1 MQRSEE
7 EGMDIEKRAQ
17 ILLDVYLNTPDDDD
31 DDDEEGSAA
40 RRDAK
45 WFPSAAGDGPDSQR
59 PRVTTRRSSRVAAGT
74 LSQQFR
80 NMLEAKQKD
89 SHTAAETGSQR
100 FQTPK
105 EANQKDSPVATAAD
119 TNFQQSRITN
129 EEKQKGIKHLQSASM
144 KSILRTVKFMQAL
157 PKNADFFETTQLP
170 YLCYIFASRLLWYQQ
185 GRAPGELDRF
195 LESTT
200 ERYNTLKAS
209 SASSASASSPA
220 VSNLPPLPYD
230 ETKDDT
236 FYDVIYGILLIHIMH
251 NDDDAVLSNVDLAQI
266 GSAFT
271 RGEERVAADRFLEG
285 VSDWRMAPAV
295 PISPQ
300 GIQDPKAL
308 GSALRDAM
316 KIWLL
321 KKDSAC
327 FFDVL
332 TSQLKLRVV

>member
-59 PRVTTRRSSRVAAGT
+59 PRVTTRRSSRVAAET

-105 EANQKDSPVATAAD
+105 EAKQKDSPVATAAD

-251 NDDDAVLSNVDLAQI
+251 KDDDAVLSNVDLAQI

-308 GSALRDAM
+308 GSAVRDAM
-316 KIWLL
+316 RIWLL

-332 TSQLKLRVV
+332 TSQLKLRVA

>member
-105 EANQKDSPVATAAD
+105 EANQEDSP
-119 TNFQQSRITN
+119 NFQQSHITN

-144 KSILRTVKFMQAL
+144 KSILRTVKFTQAL

-308 GSALRDAM
+308 GSAVRDAM
-316 KIWLL
+316 RIWLL